1 MAGTIALVYF
11 GITPAVYSLGFFK
24 GRCSAA
30 GAIVVPGR
38 DEYRRWDE
46 QIRKDARLE
55 RLEMLQAGAAK

>member
-11 GITPAVYSLGFFK
+11 GTTLAAYSLGFFK

-46 QIRKDARLE
+46 QIRKDVRLE
-55 RLEMLQAGAAK
+55 RLEAMAAK

>member
-11 GITPAVYSLGFFK
+11 GTTLAVYSLGFFK
-24 GRCSAA
+24 GRCSAS

-46 QIRKDARLE
+46 QIRKDV
-55 RLEMLQAGAAK
+55 RLEMLEARAAK